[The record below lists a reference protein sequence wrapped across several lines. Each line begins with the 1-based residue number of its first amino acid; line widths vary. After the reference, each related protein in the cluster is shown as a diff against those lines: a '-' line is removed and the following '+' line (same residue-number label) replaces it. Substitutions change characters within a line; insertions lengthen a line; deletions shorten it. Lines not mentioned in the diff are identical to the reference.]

1 MLDAPTFPIVL
12 VSNGIHHI
20 VPTKLIT
27 VEKLVDW
34 RVGLAVHHLNQ
45 ARALWAEADLDYMLV
60 KNPDPEFSQIVTDNL
75 NKMQSATRLLLQKR
89 AEKAT
94 GLKLLINC
102 THMPVDPAFGVK
114 YSFKGSMIAQICP
127 DLPTDADL
135 EVPSTPSVPA
145 LPAPALPSLP
155 PAEASTSSAGATAE
169 NPIIFSSDSDVGS
182 TPARVPQSGEP
193 PFPTSQPI
201 KSSKLVRVT
210 SGYNKGKVTGK
221 VRARRG
227 EIRLSQGIQPSN
239 DKKYKCNYPGC
250 TRAEARKNDLDDH
263 IFVVHKGGKYTC
275 PHCSSSFL
283 RKRTKV
289 SHIKVKHEG
298 QTKCHCK
305 VENCS

>member
-12 VSNGIHHI
+12 VSNRIHHI

-60 KNPDPEFSQIVTDNL
+60 KNPDPEFSQIITDNS

-94 GLKLLINC
+94 GLKLLLDC
-102 THMPVDPAFGVK
+102 THMPVDPAIGVK

-135 EVPSTPSVPA
+135 EVPSTSSVPA

-221 VRARRG
+221 V
-227 EIRLSQGIQPSN
+227 
-239 DKKYKCNYPGC
+239 
-250 TRAEARKNDLDDH
+250 
-263 IFVVHKGGKYTC
+263 
-275 PHCSSSFL
+275 
-283 RKRTKV
+283 
-289 SHIKVKHEG
+289 
-298 QTKCHCK
+298 
-305 VENCS
+305 